1 MTAEPR
7 SSPWRRVLRWRWRA
21 VLAALALLAPAAH
34 ADPVFVIDQLVITVS
49 SEPAGAGERI
59 ATIKSGD
66 RVELLDRQG
75 DDSQIQL
82 ADGTSGWVKSSYLS
96 SEPPLQRRLQDRI
109 AEIDKLHK
117 DVTRLESELT
127 AARAAASTPKATPNT
142 TPVAATPEPQ
152 PVTREPPPAPQPMS
166 SQQAAE
172 NRDATH
178 FMSSQDSPAWPL
190 WEWIVGSSALTA
202 VIGFFC
208 GWRALDRRIRR
219 KYGGLRIY

>member
-7 SSPWRRVLRWRWRA
+7 SSPWSRVLRWRWRA
-21 VLAALALLAPAAH
+21 MLAALALLAPAAH
-34 ADPVFVIDQLVITVS
+34 ADPVFVIEQLVVSVS
-49 SEPAGAGERI
+49 SEPGGAGERV

-82 ADGTSGWVKSSYLS
+82 AEGVSGWVKSSYLS
-96 SEPPLQRRLQDRI
+96 SEPPLQRRLQDRV

-117 DVTRLESELT
+117 DMTRLESELA
-127 AARAAASTPKATPNT
+127 AARAAAPAPKITPNT
-142 TPVAATPEPQ
+142 APTAATPEPPPAIPERPSLPQ
-152 PVTREPPPAPQPMS
+152 PVS
-166 SQQAAE
+166 SQPASD

-178 FMSSQDSPAWPL
+178 FMSSQDSPAWPM
-190 WEWIVGSSALTA
+190 WEWIVGSCALTA
-202 VIGFFC
+202 AIGFLC